1 MPIPELFLALV
12 VILALVTASLWDIKT
27 REIPNWLNYSL
38 FAIGFSVS
46 LFNALFAN
54 LWQNFFIV
62 ILVIAAFFA
71 LSNLLYYTKQWGGGD
86 AKMLIALAPI
96 IAVYEKGNALTFLVN
111 LLFVGALYGFLWTL
125 VLAMKNRKRVLK
137 EFWIVNKTKGLKSLK
152 LSALLLL
159 PLIFLVK
166 SSLIK
171 ISLLS
176 IAIYVFSLAYFWA
189 FIRAVENIE
198 MYKIIPVSKLTEG
211 DWIVNEDI
219 LKRFHVPKSGV
230 ELKHIKKMQKAGI
243 KRITVKD
250 GIPFAPSF
258 LFAYIISFFLG
269 DILFIFS

>member
-1 MPIPELFLALV
+1 MPIPEFFLIIV
-12 VILALVTASLWDIKT
+12 TILALVIASLWDIKT

-38 FAIGFSVS
+38 FAVGFSVK

-62 ILVIAAFFA
+62 VLVIAAFFA

-137 EFWIVNKTKGLKSLK
+137 EFSIINKTKGLKSLK

-166 SSLIK
+166 SSLLK

-176 IAIYVFSLAYFWA
+176 IALYALSLAYFWA

-198 MYKIIPVSKLTEG
+198 MYKTIPASKLTEG
-211 DWIVNEDI
+211 DWVVNEAI
-219 LKRFHVPKSGV
+219 TKKFHIPKSGV
-230 ELKHIKKMQKAGI
+230 EQKQIKKILKSGI
-243 KRITVKD
+243 KKIIIKD

-258 LFAYIISFFLG
+258 LFAFLVSFFLG
-269 DILFIFS
+269 NVLFVF